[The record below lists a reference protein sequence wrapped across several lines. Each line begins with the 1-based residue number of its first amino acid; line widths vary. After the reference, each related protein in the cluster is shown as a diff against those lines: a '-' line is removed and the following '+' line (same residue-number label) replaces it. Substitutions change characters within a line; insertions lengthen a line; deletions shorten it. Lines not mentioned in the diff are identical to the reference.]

1 MPLVENLKYKDIVEL
16 AESNNQ
22 ALIKTIRQLGGS

>member
-22 ALIKTIRQLGGS
+22 ALIKTIRG